1 VSGFNTRCGV
11 NSLTTRWPAKRQRVV
26 DGVKILLDI
35 AKESSDWFGPLKS
48 ALGGVNAL
56 IKHYEVFFECITVAP
71 NSHERSQQFEDVK
84 EKIEDLIPHLDRFKQ
99 NADAAMANGDQ
110 TEKQRLSLLTRY
122 AYQLPAALTLANC
135 LRSALDKIKKRSQE
149 LLAKGTAARFIDKSA
164 DSGEVARLIEQL
176 REAITHY
183 QVSKNWIVGRK
194 LLTWENRYRS
204 NKRST
209 TKSLPSL

>member
-1 VSGFNTRCGV
+1 M
-11 NSLTTRWPAKRQRVV
+11 

-56 IKHYEVFFECITVAP
+56 IKHYEVSVECTTVTL

-84 EKIEDLIPHLDRFKQ
+84 EKIEDLIPHLNRFKR

-110 TEKQRLSLLTRY
+110 AEKQRLRELSRY
-122 AYQLPAALTLANC
+122 ACQSPAALTLAND
-135 LRSALDKIKKRSQE
+135 LHSALEKIEKRSQE
-149 LLAKGTAARFIDKSA
+149 LLAKGAAARFIDKSA

-176 REAITHY
+176 REAIIHY
-183 QVSKNWIVGRK
+183 QVSEERIAGRTP
-194 LLTWENRYRS
+194 LT
-204 NKRST
+204 
-209 TKSLPSL
+209 